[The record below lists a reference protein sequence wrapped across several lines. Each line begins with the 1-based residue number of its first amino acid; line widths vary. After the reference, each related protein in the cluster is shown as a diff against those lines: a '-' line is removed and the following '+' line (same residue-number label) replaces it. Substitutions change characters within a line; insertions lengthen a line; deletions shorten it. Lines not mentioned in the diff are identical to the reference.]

1 MDTDW
6 QWAAS
11 GKHPVAKD
19 FFKLG
24 HFSPLVKEF
33 SKWVDEGYSLL
44 QTSKNRALFA
54 WRFWTRGPQKD
65 RLGCGVVRDC
75 QDQLSRPYP
84 LLMMGTGPLPGWE
97 EQWDLS
103 PLACERTWT
112 EMEYLYAQNLLSLE
126 QLEDNLQRIRPPVGR
141 WPELREAS
149 RNSLED
155 PSFPMASPLSLELR
169 EIEKRLADSAFQREI
184 YISLDDQGLFP
195 DPAVAIH
202 YWHHFF
208 KKEGKDIPRAI
219 FMGGTLE
226 KPAMAVFHRPLQP
239 KDFRQLWSLV
249 SIEGK

>member
-1 MDTDW
+1 MDGHW
-6 QWAAS
+6 QWAAA

-33 SKWVDEGYSLL
+33 SQWVDEGYTLL
-44 QTSKNRALFA
+44 QDRKKGLLYA
-54 WRFWTRGPQKD
+54 WRFWTRGPQKH

-97 EQWDLS
+97 QQWDLS
-103 PLACERTWT
+103 PLACERTWM
-112 EMEYLYAQNLLSLE
+112 EMEYLYVKNLSSLK
-126 QLEDNLQRIRPPVGR
+126 QLEDELQNIRPPLGR

-155 PSFPMASPLSLELR
+155 HSLLNSSPSSLDLR
-169 EIEKRLADSAFQREI
+169 EIEKRWAHSSFQTER

-195 DPAVAIH
+195 DPAAAIH
-202 YWHHFF
+202 FWHHFV

-226 KPAMAVFHRPLQP
+226 KPTMAVFRRPLQP
-239 KDFRQLWSLV
+239 KDFRQLWSVV
-249 SIEGK
+249 SPGGN